1 MARHQCWQRAPY
13 LGTLGPG
20 DPTSRNNP
28 WAFGDDFF
36 TPNLKPQLTV
46 FNTVLNLKFWII
58 VLWWMKIHFLK
69 VRSWF
74 PPFFTHTHKHNFVPK
89 KFQFLDL
96 RLFGFELKESYQMD
110 QRCRMLCEGHHEV
123 LHNCNEWRTGQRP
136 GSNGW
141 PQWLWLTT
149 VVICFL
155 FFLLLIRCF
164 LSIFVD
170 IFPQLWRNARFL
182 AVSAQDS
189 KWALKA
195 LGPLYGL
202 FRSER
207 GSEFAD
213 SKWEEEHVH
222 PKLRWLVVSNL
233 CIL

>member
-1 MARHQCWQRAPY
+1 MIIIEHWHGKTSTWY
-13 LGTLGPG
+13 LGGRGIQQAVTIHGPSG
-20 DPTSRNNP
+20 II
-28 WAFGDDFF
+28 FF
-36 TPNLKPQLTV
+36 YQLEASINCIQYCIEFKV
-46 FNTVLNLKFWII
+46 WNFV

-74 PPFFTHTHKHNFVPK
+74 PPFLHAHTHNFVPK

-195 LGPLYGL
+195 LGPLYGP

-222 PKLRWLVVSNL
+222 PK
-233 CIL
+233 

>member
-1 MARHQCWQRAPY
+1 MVRHHNIDRGPQGPWY
-13 LGTLGPG
+13 LGGG
-20 DPTSRNNP
+20 GSN
-28 WAFGDDFF
+28 
-36 TPNLKPQLTV
+36 KPQSMGLRGL
-46 FNTVLNLKFWII
+46 FLASPKLEASINCIQYCIEFKVLNDSFMMNENPLSKSSIMISSIFY
-58 VLWWMKIHFLK
+58 
-69 VRSWF
+69 
-74 PPFFTHTHKHNFVPK
+74 THKHNFVPK

-189 KWALKA
+189 K
-195 LGPLYGL
+195 
-202 FRSER
+202 
-207 GSEFAD
+207 
-213 SKWEEEHVH
+213 
-222 PKLRWLVVSNL
+222 
-233 CIL
+233 